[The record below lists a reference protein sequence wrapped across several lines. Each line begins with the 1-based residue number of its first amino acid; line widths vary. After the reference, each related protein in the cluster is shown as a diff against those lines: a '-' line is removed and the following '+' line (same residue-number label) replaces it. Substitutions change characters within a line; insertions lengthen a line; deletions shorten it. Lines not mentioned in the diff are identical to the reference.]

1 MSYRL
6 SQREMRSEL
15 GWVDAENKAL
25 CHAWMKMSQDPI
37 LGENQRGGDFGK
49 RVAGEWRKIL
59 LGMEKDSVTQLHRR
73 LKRDDPVVMRHWRL
87 VAKETL
93 KFVMK
98 YRLA

>member
-1 MSYRL
+1 MD
-6 SQREMRSEL
+6 EDVA
-15 GWVDAENKAL
+15 GP
-25 CHAWMKMSQDPI
+25 HTG
-37 LGENQRGGDFGK
+37 GEPEGGDFGK